1 MIAPGLRRIGWRQW
15 AWVLVGLAL
24 IVLMRKNLL
33 SYDERLA
40 PLPVHGAL
48 KQRVAGRNFAVTVN
62 GFRLARSYKTAGAW
76 ISRQDSVVLKT
87 PGIWMSAVVS
97 LEAFQQPVG
106 AVTARLRARD
116 GSYYTAGG
124 SDRPSVKGVNLT
136 GQTVLPGLPQ
146 NGAYFFEL
154 PPAQLVGAHLEFFT
168 APHVPGSNDSVI
180 DVDLGLDQAKVDDLV
195 AKAPA
200 EVSLL
205 P

>member
-1 MIAPGLRRIGWRQW
+1 MIAQSLRRVGWRQW
-15 AWVLVGLAL
+15 VWVVIGLAL
-24 IVLMRKNLL
+24 IVLMRKNML

-48 KQRVAGRNFAVTVN
+48 EQRVVGRTFAVTVK
-62 GFRLARSYKTAGAW
+62 GFRLARSYKTAGGW
-76 ISRQDSVVLKT
+76 VSRQQTLVLKT
-87 PGIWMSAVVS
+87 PGIWMSTVVS

-106 AVTARLRARD
+106 AVSARVRAAD
-116 GSYYTAGG
+116 GSYYTAGA
-124 SDRPSVKGVNLT
+124 SDRPTVKGVNLT
-136 GQTVLPGLPQ
+136 GEPVLPGLPQ

-168 APHVPGSNDSVI
+168 APHVPGSNDALVDI
-180 DVDLGLDQAKVDDLV
+180 DLGLDKAKVDELV
-195 AKAPA
+195 AKAPD

>member
-1 MIAPGLRRIGWRQW
+1 MIAPGLRRTGWRQW
-15 AWVLVGLAL
+15 LWVLVGLAL

-40 PLPVHGAL
+40 PLPVHGAV
-48 KQRVAGRNFAVTVN
+48 KERVAGRNFAVTVN
-62 GFRLARSYKTAGAW
+62 GFRLAHSYKTAGAW
-76 ISRQDSVVLKT
+76 ISRQDNVVLKT
-87 PGIWMSAVVS
+87 PGIWMSTVVS

-116 GSYYTAGG
+116 GSYYNAGG
-124 SDRPSVKGVNLT
+124 SDRPSVKGVNLA

-168 APHVPGSNDSVI
+168 ASHVPGSNDSVI
-180 DVDLGLDQAKVDDLV
+180 DVDLGLDQAKVDELV